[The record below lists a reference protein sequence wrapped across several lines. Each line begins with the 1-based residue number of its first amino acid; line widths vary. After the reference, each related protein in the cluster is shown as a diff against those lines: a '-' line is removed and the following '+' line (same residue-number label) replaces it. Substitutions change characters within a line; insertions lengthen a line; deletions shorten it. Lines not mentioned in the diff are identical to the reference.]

1 MKKRST
7 KIGTYDTATHG
18 WTLTGWKLSD
28 PEQKTTYVER
38 TGGDGTWDLS
48 TSLTDGVPRY
58 NDRSL
63 TITLE
68 CSQGTREDRERIID
82 EMVNTLDGFTWPI
95 VPPDKPGHY
104 LPGRVH
110 VAVNYSDLAH
120 AAVTIKATCGP
131 WIYRDWDNITQL
143 TATSAAQIATIR
155 NAGRRAVV
163 PVLSVTGSISLEYK
177 GATVQ
182 LGAGAHEWPALLLTP
197 GAHALKYS
205 GSGSLTVT
213 FREAV
218 LR

>member
-28 PEQKTTYVER
+28 PEQKTNYVEKP
-38 TGGDGTWDLS
+38 GGDGSWDLS

-68 CSQGTREDRERIID
+68 CSQGTRDDRERIID
-82 EMVNTLDGFTWPI
+82 EMVNTLDGFTWPL
-95 VPPDKPGHY
+95 VPPDKPNHY
-104 LPGRVH
+104 LTGRVH

-131 WIYRDWDNITQL
+131 WIYRDRDSITKL
-143 TATSAAQIATIR
+143 TATGAAQIATIR
-155 NAGRRAVV
+155 NGGRRAVV
-163 PVLSVTGSISLEYK
+163 PVLSVTGSVSLEYK

-182 LGAGAHEWPALLLTP
+182 LGAGSHEWPTLLLTP
-197 GAHALKYS
+197 GAHSLKYS